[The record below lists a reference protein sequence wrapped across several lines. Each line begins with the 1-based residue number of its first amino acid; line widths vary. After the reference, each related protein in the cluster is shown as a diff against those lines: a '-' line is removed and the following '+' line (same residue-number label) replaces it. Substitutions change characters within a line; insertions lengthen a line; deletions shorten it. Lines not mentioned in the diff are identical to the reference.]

1 MGKRIDPRKKRQ
13 ALTILANGGTQRQAE
28 KATGINHTTLS
39 EELSPQVE
47 RLKKD
52 IAEDF
57 HADTAGRIV
66 TLSKRLLEIVESG
79 GEVLTKDVIKN
90 QSGAA
95 IATTMGILIDKMQL
109 LTGGVTE
116 NVQISAG
123 PKSDDFLKK
132 LQEKSRRIESAKI
145 IEAETITDNIITDI
159 SKNSLNNE

>member
-1 MGKRIDPRKKRQ
+1 MSRKIKTADKQ
-13 ALTILANGGTQRQAE
+13 KAINLLAAGETIKNTAKTA
-28 KATGINHTTLS
+28 GINQETVRN
-39 EELSPQVE
+39 ELVPQANA
-47 RLKKD
+47 LKKD

-79 GEVLTKDVIKN
+79 GEVLTKEVIKN

-132 LQEKSRRIESAKI
+132 LQAKSRRIESAKI